1 MVILKQ
7 IVNGTVVSEIN
18 ISEGD
23 FTIGRNSG
31 NSLQLEDCVVSGEH
45 AVITLKPSPYVPEWF
60 DISIRD
66 LDSTNGS
73 YVNNNAIK
81 EQELKHG
88 DMIRIGTY
96 EFKVFDDK
104 STTGTETLF
113 HLPEA

>member
-1 MVILKQ
+1 VVLLKQ
-7 IVNGTVVSEIN
+7 IVNGTVVSEIA

-31 NSLQLEDCVVSGEH
+31 NSLQLEDSVVSGEH
-45 AVITLKPSPYVPEWF
+45 AVLTLKPSQYVPEWLE
-60 DISIRD
+60 ISIRD
-66 LDSTNGS
+66 QNSTNGT
-73 YVNNNAIK
+73 YVNNAAVK
-81 EQELKHG
+81 EQDLRHG

-104 STTGTETLF
+104 SALGTETLF

>member
-23 FTIGRNSG
+23 FTIGRNCG
-31 NSLQLEDCVVSGEH
+31 NSLQLEDDVVSGEH
-45 AVITLKPSPYVPEWF
+45 AVLTLEPSPYAPEWF

-66 LDSTNGS
+66 LDSTNGC
-73 YVNNNAIK
+73 YVNNTAIK

-104 STTGTETLF
+104 STIGTETLF
-113 HLPEA
+113 YVHEA